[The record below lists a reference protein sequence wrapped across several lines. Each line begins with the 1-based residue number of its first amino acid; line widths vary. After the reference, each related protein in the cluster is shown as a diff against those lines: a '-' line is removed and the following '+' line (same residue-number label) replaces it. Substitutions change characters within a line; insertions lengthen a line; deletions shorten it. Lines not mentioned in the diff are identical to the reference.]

1 MFLVFLYT
9 CYKYGS
15 GVFGTNMYYI
25 IMGSVML
32 GLAVWLFYKKV
43 YRYGLLKKACTIPV
57 EARIYAVDSKFGGKG
72 GRFYNVTYEYYFN
85 ERRYIN
91 NRDIWEQT
99 RWHRPQEGEIVTIL
113 INPNFP
119 EDYYDFILNNA
130 RKNGILIGIISA
142 ICSVMIFAMPF
153 VVT

>member
-1 MFLVFLYT
+1 M
-9 CYKYGS
+9 
-15 GVFGTNMYYI
+15 
-25 IMGSVML
+25 
-32 GLAVWLFYKKV
+32 
-43 YRYGLLKKACTIPV
+43 